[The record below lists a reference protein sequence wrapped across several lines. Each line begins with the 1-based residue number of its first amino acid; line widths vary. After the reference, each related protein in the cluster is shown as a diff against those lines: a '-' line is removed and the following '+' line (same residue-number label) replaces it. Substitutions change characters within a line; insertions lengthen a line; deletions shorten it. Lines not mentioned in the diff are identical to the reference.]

1 MIELQERDQGSSMKS
16 QPLTN
21 AEFDHLSDV
30 LNRFGSPRSM
40 NLEMLD
46 GFLTALIC
54 GPDLVP
60 PSEYLP
66 QILGDNLVFD
76 DKVALEEFLSLI
88 MRHWNTIADT
98 LYSGEV
104 YVPLLLEDNSGIA
117 HANDWA
123 TGFVRGMGLRKENWA
138 GLVEDESQGGL
149 LVPIFTLAHE
159 HDPDPGMRPYN
170 EPISPALREK
180 LTVSVAAGV
189 IGIYHYFESQRLL
202 GKEGLGNPATFR
214 RSTPK
219 VGRNDPCPCGSG
231 KKFKH
236 CCGKPTV
243 H

>member
-1 MIELQERDQGSSMKS
+1 MKS

-60 PSEYLP
+60 PSAYLP
-66 QILGDNLVFD
+66 QIFGDKLVFD

-104 YVPLLLEDNSGIA
+104 YVPLLLEDNSGTA

-149 LVPIFTLAHE
+149 LVPI
-159 HDPDPGMRPYN
+159 
-170 EPISPALREK
+170 
-180 LTVSVAAGV
+180 
-189 IGIYHYFESQRLL
+189 
-202 GKEGLGNPATFR
+202 
-214 RSTPK
+214 
-219 VGRNDPCPCGSG
+219 
-231 KKFKH
+231 
-236 CCGKPTV
+236 
-243 H
+243 